1 MLRKQFA
8 LFLYV
13 SLEMGTTEILGGLF
27 FCKSSCL
34 IHEYYVL
41 SFFLII
47 QLDRLPEKPLSKLK
61 CILSYLIRKSY
72 NHITYFRFNSLLE
85 GNL

>member
-8 LFLYV
+8 FFLYV
-13 SLEMGTTEILGGLF
+13 SLEIGNTEILGGLF
-27 FCKSSCL
+27 FCKSSCPVH
-34 IHEYYVL
+34 IYVL

-47 QLDRLPEKPLSKLK
+47 RLDSLPEKPLSKLK
-61 CILSYLIRKSY
+61 CILSSLIKESDNR
-72 NHITYFRFNSLLE
+72 ITYFRFNSLLE